1 LVKKSGQIGDF
12 GSIIDLMTD
21 EVEITAQRGPGGFPE
36 LVQPRVLGDAVDG
49 RTE

>member
-1 LVKKSGQIGDF
+1 MDPMI
-12 GSIIDLMTD
+12 D

-36 LVQPRVLGDAVDG
+36 LVQPRVLGDAVDR